1 MKILRNLPWLYVH
14 ILENSN
20 WKHPARETIIRQNYQ
35 NFKSSKFDDYLSPEK
50 LRTILKTFGGRC
62 LIILDGLDEH
72 DVTNNKDLRDIIN
85 DNSFLWCIFLF
96 TTTSNMAKSVKK
108 ICQTIVTL
116 KGLNEDTE
124 KRHLFVIL
132 DQAC

>member
-1 MKILRNLPWLYVH
+1 MKILRNWPWLYVH
-14 ILENSN
+14 ILENWN
-20 WKHPARETIIRQNYQ
+20 WKHPARETVIRQNYQ

-62 LIILDGLDEH
+62 LIILDGLYEH

-85 DNSFLWCIFLF
+85 DNSFLWCNFLF
-96 TTTSNMAKSVKK
+96 TTISNMAKSAKK

-116 KGLNEDTE
+116 IFLINW
-124 KRHLFVIL
+124 
-132 DQAC
+132 